1 MKIRFAIYLICFL
14 SILAHAQK
22 TKTPG
27 QQWFESFRRQGKE
40 WQEER
45 KKRDCVDSIIQKD
58 IAVYDTTTDYH
69 RKWRALRRL
78 GEVSCGKTQDF
89 LLQTAISDTSMEFRM
104 LALRYLVWVDA
115 KNAIPA
121 LLERVHEDISDEE
134 KLRIGRT
141 IMLLEDERAVPVI
154 NEVCYRSEDPKILN
168 ECLSNCYDDVP
179 RKESIRYYTFRLRNA
194 KDEREQVNAACCLAM
209 KRTSRRSVSHR
220 NRCGEW
226 PFDPPQMSGL
236 GTVADGFSPSP
247 GSSAFGKV

>member
-1 MKIRFAIYLICFL
+1 
-14 SILAHAQK
+14 
-22 TKTPG
+22 
-27 QQWFESFRRQGKE
+27 
-40 WQEER
+40 
-45 KKRDCVDSIIQKD
+45 
-58 IAVYDTTTDYH
+58 
-69 RKWRALRRL
+69 
-78 GEVSCGKTQDF
+78 
-89 LLQTAISDTSMEFRM
+89 M